1 MKATIEATV
10 MIAMM
15 VIALTSVGKI
25 LHLAK
30 RTIRVGVIAAVLFWL
45 LQVGVLSLGWYK

>member
-1 MKATIEATV
+1 MKATIEATI
-10 MIAMM
+10 MIAVM